1 MLSLLRTVIWLKTLQ
16 GQGSSAGHSQRAV
29 GACQAAK
36 QGVEEL
42 VAPSPLA
49 DPGSRS
55 LYSVMRLVY

>member
-55 LYSVMRLVY
+55 L